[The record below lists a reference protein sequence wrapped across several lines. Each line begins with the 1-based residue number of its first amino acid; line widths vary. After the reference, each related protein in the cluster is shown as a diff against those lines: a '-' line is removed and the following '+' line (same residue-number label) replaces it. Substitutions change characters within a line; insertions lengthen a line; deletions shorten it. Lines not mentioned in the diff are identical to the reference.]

1 MYNNRGIVYLIISDY
16 ESAIKDFSRAIELMP
31 GDSEAFKN
39 RGFAYKKL
47 ADKSIDELLK
57 QELYLKSKNDFEMAQ
72 RLLEK
77 GNAQDKNYTS

>member
-1 MYNNRGIVYLIISDY
+1 
-16 ESAIKDFSRAIELMP
+16 MP